1 MLSVETWGDNAV
13 GIKEIST
20 KFLCLSGNAFG
31 IPRLVHFN
39 IHSGKACSSRKAQAL
54 TGTTVGS
61 SSNSMFRKPRHT
73 QSRATGLNWNE
84 RRMSPQLLLPWF
96 HTELSTLHWH
106 WLLVCSSREIL
117 SDFQAPVPQS
127 CSRSLGKK
135 VETIWFF
142 QFLSIFIFK
151 QLWGNL

>member
-39 IHSGKACSSRKAQAL
+39 IHSGKARISKKAQAL

-61 SSNSMFRKPRHT
+61 SSNSMSRKPRHT
-73 QSRATGLNWNE
+73 EQSHW
-84 RRMSPQLLLPWF
+84 
-96 HTELSTLHWH
+96 TELEREKDVTPAPSA
-106 WLLVCSSREIL
+106 LVSHR
-117 SDFQAPVPQS
+117 A
-127 CSRSLGKK
+127 
-135 VETIWFF
+135 
-142 QFLSIFIFK
+142 
-151 QLWGNL
+151 